1 MSLFQNTTTR
11 RHGVLS
17 CAGVDSRSLP
27 ALASAAGRYGAA
39 REEPTMADAYAY
51 ATADEAFA
59 DALEH
64 FRRAVR
70 ELAAAYH
77 CTAVA
82 ADMREHERRAFD
94 LERLTVQLRLS
105 PN

>member
-1 MSLFQNTTTR
+1 
-11 RHGVLS
+11 V
-17 CAGVDSRSLP
+17 
-27 ALASAAGRYGAA
+27 
-39 REEPTMADAYAY
+39 ADAYAY

-64 FRRAVR
+64 FRRAEG

-82 ADMREHERRAFD
+82 ADMRETKGHALDSET
-94 LERLTVQLRLS
+94 LTVQLRLS
-105 PN
+105 LN